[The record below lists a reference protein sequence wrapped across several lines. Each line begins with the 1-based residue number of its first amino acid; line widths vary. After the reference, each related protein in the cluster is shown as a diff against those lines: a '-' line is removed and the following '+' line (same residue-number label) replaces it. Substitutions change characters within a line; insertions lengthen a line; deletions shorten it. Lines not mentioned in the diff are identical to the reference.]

1 MLNVIWDI
9 WEKLVSLIWKSN
21 ILKHNLKDETWVYK
35 LIFHLINNCW
45 CILPRDVQVQYRDSF
60 GNRDLSHFSMMSG
73 GLGIILSLNWSKY
86 FISVSSGKR
95 VWIEE
100 LNFVFSV
107 LFEEWKQMKSSVSLF
122 ITLIRNQQLTKVIY
136 ETLPFYFLLLF

>member
-45 CILPRDVQVQYRDSF
+45 CILPICKS
-60 GNRDLSHFSMMSG
+60 LKKK
-73 GLGIILSLNWSKY
+73 GLGYSHPPTTIKPPVSKFDIWLIYSKVTCDCVIFNIKFSTTKFSSL
-86 FISVSSGKR
+86 
-95 VWIEE
+95 
-100 LNFVFSV
+100 
-107 LFEEWKQMKSSVSLF
+107 
-122 ITLIRNQQLTKVIY
+122 
-136 ETLPFYFLLLF
+136 TLPIYSRYNWIFEYFVNLWVEISEMVVMRGWVWHF